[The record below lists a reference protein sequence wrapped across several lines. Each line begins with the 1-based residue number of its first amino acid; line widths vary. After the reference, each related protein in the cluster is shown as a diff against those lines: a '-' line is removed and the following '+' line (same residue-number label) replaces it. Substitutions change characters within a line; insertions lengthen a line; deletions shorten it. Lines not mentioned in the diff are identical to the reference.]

1 MNKWMVLTFVV
12 LFSLSFVMFFSTRYG
27 LVDGL
32 AHEQVLGEE
41 CERKWARGVGIGTH
55 LFAGGEPNSTGS
67 RQGGLGNNEGA
78 DGWAS
83 VFSVFYFY
91 FYFYF

>member
-1 MNKWMVLTFVV
+1 V
-12 LFSLSFVMFFSTRYG
+12 R
-27 LVDGL
+27 
-32 AHEQVLGEE
+32 EE
-41 CERKWARGVGIGTH
+41 VGPGVGIGTH